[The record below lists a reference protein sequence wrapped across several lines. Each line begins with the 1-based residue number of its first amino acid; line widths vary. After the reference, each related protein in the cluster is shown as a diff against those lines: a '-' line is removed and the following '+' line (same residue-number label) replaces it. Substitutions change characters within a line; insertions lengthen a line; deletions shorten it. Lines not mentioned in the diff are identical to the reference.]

1 MADDIVELGR
11 SIARIEALLKN
22 MPTQAELVRVE
33 ERAAAAK
40 STADN
45 FITLKQYH
53 NDLLENRVRVVEES
67 IASINVKLAPM
78 GDLLNRVR
86 VIESSIVS
94 INTKLVLI
102 GSVGIL
108 SFGGVVTLLVRMF
121 EAAIK

>member
-11 SIARIEALLKN
+11 SVARIEALLKN
-22 MPTQAELVRVE
+22 MPSQAELVRVE

-40 STADN
+40 STTDN

-53 NDLLENRVRVVEES
+53 NDLLENRVRIVEES

-78 GDLLNRVR
+78 FDVLDRMR
-86 VIESSIVS
+86 VIELSITS

-102 GSVGIL
+102 GSVGVL
-108 SFGGVVTLLVRMF
+108 SFGGVITLLVRMF

>member
-11 SIARIEALLKN
+11 SVARIEALLKN
-22 MPTQAELVRVE
+22 MPSQAELVRVE

-45 FITLKQYH
+45 FITLKQHH
-53 NDLLENRVRVVEES
+53 NDILENRVRIVEES
-67 IASINVKLAPM
+67 VASINVKLAPM
-78 GDLLNRVR
+78 IDLVNR
-86 VIESSIVS
+86 IGKLETAMSSV
-94 INTKLVLI
+94 NTKLVLI

-108 SFGGVVTLLVRMF
+108 SLGGVITLLVRMF

>member
-11 SIARIEALLKN
+11 SVARIEALLKN
-22 MPTQAELVRVE
+22 MPSQAELVRVE

-53 NDLLENRVRVVEES
+53 NDILENRVRIVEES
-67 IASINVKLAPM
+67 VASINVKLAPM
-78 GDLLNRVR
+78 IDLVNRIGKLETAMASV
-86 VIESSIVS
+86 
-94 INTKLVLI
+94 NTKLVLI

-108 SFGGVVTLLVRMF
+108 SLGGVITLLVRMF